1 MEQNRM
7 SITLSYR

>member
-7 SITLSYR
+7 SITLSYK